1 MLSKVHYAKPSITE
15 KEVRYATDAAA
26 NGWAQH
32 CFDYIHKFSQS
43 LKDYLKVPYV
53 FPTSSCTGAL
63 HLAMAAMDIGPGDE
77 VIAPDITWVAS
88 VAPVMYL
95 GATPVLV
102 DVLPDTWCINP
113 KSIERAITPKT
124 KAIIA
129 VHLYGNLCEM
139 DEIRAIARKH
149 KLFLI
154 EDAAEALGSVYKGEM
169 AGSMGD
175 VATFSFHGTKT
186 VTTGEGGAL
195 IVQSKELYDK
205 LVVLESHG
213 RSPTATKQ
221 FWCAEIGYKYKMPN
235 VSAALGVAQM
245 ERIDELVGR
254 KREIFNTYKQK
265 LGDIEGLSFN
275 PEKDGTYNSY
285 WMTTVIFSPALDFNR
300 DEILKLFAQENIDAR
315 VFFYPLSMMPP
326 FEHLPKKLNNVSYA
340 LHERGMNLPSY
351 HDLTESDIDR
361 VCGVIRKYL
370 GKEVA
375 AVRADAA

>member
-1 MLSKVHYAKPSITE
+1 MLSKIHYAKPSITE

-26 NGWAQH
+26 NGWAEH
-32 CFDYIHKFSQS
+32 CFDYLKKFSQA

-63 HLAMAAMDIGPGDE
+63 HLAMVALDIGPGDE

-88 VAPVMYL
+88 VAPVTYV

-102 DVLPDTWCINP
+102 DVLPDTWCIDP
-113 KSIERAITPKT
+113 KAIERAITPKT

-139 DEIRAIARKH
+139 DEIRAIAKKH

-175 VATFSFHGTKT
+175 ISTFSFHGTKT

-195 IVQSKELYDK
+195 IVHAKDVYDK

-221 FWCAEIGYKYKMPN
+221 FWAAKVGYKYKMPN
-235 VSAALGVAQM
+235 VAAAMGVAQM
-245 ERIDELVGR
+245 ERVNELVAR
-254 KREIFNTYKQK
+254 KRDIFNTYKRK
-265 LGDIEGLSFN
+265 LGDIKGLSFN
-275 PEKDGTYNSY
+275 PENPGTFNSY
-285 WMTTVIFSPALDFNR
+285 WMTTVIFGPELEFNLDVV
-300 DEILKLFAQENIDAR
+300 LKLFAAENIDAR
-315 VFFYPLSMMPP
+315 VFFYPLSIMPP
-326 FEHLPKKLNNVSYA
+326 FAHLPRKDNKVSASLY
-340 LHERGMNLPSY
+340 ERGLNLPSY
-351 HDLTESDIDR
+351 HDLTEADIDR
-361 VCGVIRKYL
+361 VCGVVRKYL
-370 GKEVA
+370 KK
-375 AVRADAA
+375 

>member
-1 MLSKVHYAKPSITE
+1 MLSKIHYAKPSITE

-26 NGWAQH
+26 NGWAEH
-32 CFDYIHKFSQS
+32 CFDYIKKFTQS

-53 FPTSSCTGAL
+53 FTTSSCTGAL
-63 HLAMAAMDIGPGDE
+63 HLALAAIEIGPGDE

-88 VAPVMYL
+88 VAPVMYV

-113 KSIERAITPKT
+113 KSVEKAITPKT

-139 DEIRAIARKH
+139 DELRAIAKKH
-149 KLFLI
+149 NLYLI
-154 EDAAEALGSVYKGEM
+154 EDAAEAMGSVYKGEM

-175 VATFSFHGTKT
+175 VSTFSFHGTKT

-221 FWCAEIGYKYKMPN
+221 FWAAKLGYKYKMPN
-235 VSAALGVAQM
+235 VAAAMGVAQM
-245 ERIDELVGR
+245 ERIDELVAR
-254 KREIFNTYKQK
+254 KREIFETYKHK
-265 LGDIEGLSFN
+265 LGDIEGLTFN
-275 PEKDGTYNSY
+275 PEKEGTLNSY
-285 WMTTVIFSPALDFNR
+285 WMTTVIFSHELQFNR
-300 DEILKLFAQENIDAR
+300 EDVLKLFQDANIDAR

-326 FEHLPKKLNNVSYA
+326 FEHLPLHQNN
-340 LHERGMNLPSY
+340 G
-351 HDLTESDIDR
+351 
-361 VCGVIRKYL
+361 
-370 GKEVA
+370 
-375 AVRADAA
+375 